1 MYAFGRAGSKARP
14 STRRVGFVRTI
25 LFFLDIGG
33 HVSDWGLL
41 ISRSARYS
49 STFLNLAMCGS
60 GSFEKV
66 SMQPGQHRL
75 TMMPLWLTRA
85 NPPPR
90 STFLPQTMQLG
101 VSFWYPMASSR
112 LIRFPFSLRG
122 LVKRVPRQ
130 TPQPAGF

>member
-1 MYAFGRAGSKARP
+1 MRTHPCERIDPADVRVRKSGQQSATIHSPCWIRAND
-14 STRRVGFVRTI
+14 FV
-25 LFFLDIGG
+25 LLDIGG

-101 VSFWYPMASSR
+101 ASF
-112 LIRFPFSLRG
+112 
-122 LVKRVPRQ
+122 
-130 TPQPAGF
+130 